1 MYLTYVYIYTHIV
14 YILIPGDDLIN
25 IHQHPSIFTPCFFAS
40 GAALELFMLGLL
52 DAEGLRS
59 AAHGDLEEFGEINVV
74 DFASSEV
81 PYAAEGSF

>member
-1 MYLTYVYIYTHIV
+1 
-14 YILIPGDDLIN
+14 
-25 IHQHPSIFTPCFFAS
+25 
-40 GAALELFMLGLL
+40 MLGLL